1 MDPNDTTN
9 TTNTDPA
16 PEIDTAAE
24 AMAAMD
30 KGVEEATPDDSDLT
44 PEPEAPIP
52 GVEHAEPAKPEAP
65 VPEEVTPDEAD
76 KPDSDTEAEITGMG
90 LKEKAA
96 TRFRELTA
104 EAKEG
109 TKLREALTAA
119 GVKDLA
125 VDLPK
130 FIQKAQAADDLIGMV
145 SDSGASPEQYGQ
157 TLDYLSLINKG
168 VGGDRQSA
176 ERAFEIAQ
184 REVQNLA
191 TLLGKEVPGVH
202 DPLEAH
208 EDLREDMEA
217 GELTR
222 KRALEIAASRQQ
234 QSVTTAQQRQQQQV
248 QAGQQAESQ
257 GKAALQQF
265 DQQMYASD
273 PSYAAKRP
281 QLNSLVTFIR
291 KTLPAEQWMAATQ
304 QAYATIQTPAAP
316 TPAPAPALPR
326 PGPIRGGNTRQVMVP
341 TTDDPMEAMMQGIAA
356 ASE

>member
-9 TTNTDPA
+9 TDPTPEA

-52 GVEHAEPAKPEAP
+52 GTEPAQPAEPEAP
-65 VPEEVTPDEAD
+65 ALEEATPDEEA
-76 KPDSDTEAEITGMG
+76 KPDTDTEAEITGLG

-119 GVKDLA
+119 GVNDLA

-202 DPLEAH
+202 DPLDAH
-208 EDLREDMEA
+208 EDLREEVERTDI
-217 GELTR
+217 TR

-234 QSVTTAQQRQQQQV
+234 QTVSTAQQRQQQEV
-248 QAGQQAESQ
+248 QAGQQAETQ

-265 DQQMYASD
+265 DQQMASSD
-273 PSYAAKRP
+273 PTYAAKRP
-281 QLNSLVTFIR
+281 QLNSLVSFIR
-291 KTLPAEQWMAATQ
+291 KTLPVDQWIAATQ
-304 QAYATIQTPAAP
+304 QAYATIPTPAAP
-316 TPAPAPALPR
+316 APARAPALPR
-326 PGPIRGGNTRQVMVP
+326 PGPIRGGNTRPVMVP